1 MDRKTLPAGKHT
13 YIRRLLGIAILLIAG
28 GILYYLFSPEESF
41 LFPQCPFHAV
51 TGLDCPGCGS
61 QRAAHHLLHLQIKEA
76 FNSNPLLILA
86 IPYILICIYLEY
98 FGGKERYPRIRQ
110 SLYRRK
116 AIYAV
121 LLVIILFWIGR
132 NLI

>member
-1 MDRKTLPAGKHT
+1 MDRKTIPAGKYT
-13 YIRRLLGIAILLIAG
+13 YIRPLLGIAILLIAG
-28 GILYYLFSPEESF
+28 GIIYYLFSPEESS

-61 QRAAHHLLHLQIKEA
+61 QRAVHHLLHLQIKDA
-76 FNSNPLLILA
+76 FSTNPLLIIA

-98 FGGKERYPRIRQ
+98 FGGKEKYPRIRQ
-110 SLYRRK
+110 SLYSRK
-116 AIYAV
+116 AIYTV
-121 LLVIILFWIGR
+121 LLTIILFWIGR